1 VATAP
6 ENIHAL
12 VKNTTVTILW
22 QSSEAVESLF
32 LTAVARG
39 LLTMTY
45 SKNCKFFAIKHAK
58 E

>member
-6 ENIHAL
+6 ENVHAI
-12 VKNTTVTILW
+12 VKNIVTILW
-22 QSSEAVESLF
+22 QSSQAVESLF
-32 LTAVARG
+32 LTAVAGG

-45 SKNCKFFAIKHAK
+45 SKNCKLFAIKHAK